1 MDKPGMVTLLG
12 KDGTRM
18 LANLLRENSGRMSL
32 GKGLK
37 DFARANGLNMGESF
51 TLELIWENA
60 TPVLSLLSTEFR
72 SQNRFVTLTLTQD
85 SFKNSRLVSS
95 SINSCSRR
103 LVSSVTCS
111 ILIGSNLFSGS
122 SIAIHEGKRHERTW
136 NDSSAGKRCT

>member
-1 MDKPGMVTLLG
+1 MKENGMDKPGMVTLLG

-95 SINSCSRR
+95 SINS
-103 LVSSVTCS
+103 
-111 ILIGSNLFSGS
+111 
-122 SIAIHEGKRHERTW
+122 
-136 NDSSAGKRCT
+136 

>member
-95 SINSCSRR
+95 SINS
-103 LVSSVTCS
+103 
-111 ILIGSNLFSGS
+111 
-122 SIAIHEGKRHERTW
+122 
-136 NDSSAGKRCT
+136 